1 MNEQRVGKIYLSY
14 QGLNEWSQIAE
25 IFSLL
30 QFVPFE
36 IQRQKHG
43 MKMTGFSARFDVV
56 EDGEKIPE
64 YNVFVERGGHGWPRV
79 VEVRR
84 R

>member
-1 MNEQRVGKIYLSY
+1 MNEQKIGKIYLSNI
-14 QGLNEWSQIAE
+14 GLQEWSKVAE
-25 IFSLL
+25 VFSML

-56 EDGEKIPE
+56 GDGEKIPE
-64 YNVFVERGGHGWPRV
+64 YDVWVERGGHGWPRK